1 MLKLPLC
8 PNCGARFLYPNV
20 KRLMRN
26 GSGTCPHCGKTFR
39 TAGKPQRATL
49 FAAAALIMI
58 GANMLLLR
66 IPAMNLFFLTVTTAA
81 GVAVTWM
88 LIPFTARFK

>member
-8 PNCGARFLYPNV
+8 PNCGARFLYPEV
-20 KRLMRN
+20 KQIMRA

-39 TAGKPQRATL
+39 AAGKPQRAVL
-49 FAAAALIMI
+49 FSAAALVMI
-58 GANMLLLR
+58 AGNLLLLR
-66 IPAMNLFFLTVTTAA
+66 IPSMNLFYLTVTTAA
-81 GVAVTWM
+81 GVAVTGL

>member
-8 PNCGARFLYPNV
+8 PNCGARFLYPDV
-20 KRLMRN
+20 KRLMRT
-26 GSGTCPHCGKTFR
+26 GSGTCPHCGKNFR
-39 TAGKPQRATL
+39 TAGKPQRAVL

-58 GANMLLLR
+58 VVNLLLLR
-66 IPAMNLFFLTVTTAA
+66 IPSMNLFFLTVTTAA
-81 GVAVTWM
+81 GVAVTGL

>member
-8 PNCGARFLYPNV
+8 PNCGARFLYPDV
-20 KRLMRN
+20 KQIIREK
-26 GSGTCPHCGKTFR
+26 SGTCPHCGKTFR
-39 TAGKPQRATL
+39 TAGKPQRAAL
-49 FAAAALIMI
+49 FAAAAFLMI
-58 GANMLLLR
+58 GGNLLLLR

-81 GVAVTWM
+81 GVAVTWL